1 MTANDNKPQ
10 RSAPSNPRGNVVA
23 LVVVVVIA
31 AALFWVVSAIH
42 KHNDVQDC
50 LDSGRHDC
58 VDLEQQGH

>member
-1 MTANDNKPQ
+1 MTANDNQP
-10 RSAPSNPRGNVVA
+10 RRPPTANPRGNVVA

-42 KHNDVQDC
+42 RHNDVQDC

-58 VDLEQQGH
+58 IDVDQQSH